1 MAVTFG
7 LGLKGWIGV
16 CQPKGAEGIQEAEER
31 LKKVLKWVSDI
42 FGSLDFN
49 VCRFLYYKAL
59 FCPLYSSTLRQP
71 QGQLPRFLFSKEN
84 RGQRGEAMA
93 GNPVRALKPEV
104 LD

>member
-59 FCPLYSSTLRQP
+59 FLSVIFQHP
-71 QGQLPRFLFSKEN
+71 QTTPGPTS
-84 RGQRGEAMA
+84 
-93 GNPVRALKPEV
+93 
-104 LD
+104 